1 MSNEAIDRKFSKEDI
16 QTAKELSRDY
26 CIVIEK
32 NDDLGFVGHCTEMP
46 HVMND
51 GKTHEECRD
60 NVIEAIRVVL
70 AYMLEARIPIPQPQ
84 STFNG
89 DKAKSLKKVAGI
101 EMWTEDM
108 EHFYINNRSGSGNIW
123 CSESIDV
130 LKMVH
135 TKLGEFIEEVEQC
148 KK

>member
-1 MSNEAIDRKFSKEDI
+1 MSKEAIDRKFSKEDV
-16 QTAKELSRDY
+16 QTAKELTRDY
-26 CIVIEK
+26 CIVIDS
-32 NDDLGFVGHCTEMP
+32 NDDLGFVGHCKEMP

-51 GKTHEECRD
+51 GKTHDECRD
-60 NVIEAIRVVL
+60 NVIEAIQVVIC
-70 AYMLEARIPIPQPQ
+70 YMLEAGIPIPKSQ
-84 STFNG
+84 SSFN
-89 DKAKSLKKVAGI
+89 DKAKILKKVAGI

-135 TKLGEFIEEVEQC
+135 TKLGEFIEEVEEC

>member
-1 MSNEAIDRKFSKEDI
+1 MSEAIDREFSKEHI
-16 QTAKELSRDY
+16 QAAKELTRDY
-26 CIVIEK
+26 CIVVEK
-32 NDDLGFVGHCTEMP
+32 NDDLGYVGHCTEMP

-51 GKTHEECRD
+51 GKTYDKCRD
-60 NVIEAIRVVL
+60 SVIEAIQVVIC
-70 AYMLEARIPIPQPQ
+70 YMLEAGIPIPKSQ
-84 STFNG
+84 SSFN
-89 DKAKSLKKVAGI
+89 DKAKILKKVAGI